1 LLIGSASRVGRENHN
16 LRLSERR
23 LNKVAEF
30 LKSHGASEYQIQR
43 KAVGESL
50 AFGPNPDN
58 EHHRAVTVI
67 VVAKKNKVVVKV
79 PKTVTKSHM
88 IEPYQYIAPGQHQ
101 FQLVV
106 RTFIPQKRFLGFVGD
121 GRDFSMSPNT
131 TYRTGMFLVFDLTNG
146 RITESLLGNSTG
158 TRRRASDPPVYADV
172 RVKLEKW
179 EGDKGRILLSAHME
193 GSDPPLWWLQMSIPT
208 SFLPRS

>member
-1 LLIGSASRVGRENHN
+1 
-16 LRLSERR
+16 
-23 LNKVAEF
+23 
-30 LKSHGASEYQIQR
+30 
-43 KAVGESL
+43 
-50 AFGPNPDN
+50 
-58 EHHRAVTVI
+58 
-67 VVAKKNKVVVKV
+67 
-79 PKTVTKSHM
+79 M

-101 FQLVV
+101 FHLVV

-193 GSDPPLWWLQMSIPT
+193 GSDPLVPLVAPDVDTDVVLT
-208 SFLPRS
+208 AFLKDENLFVAGTVIGDAFPSTEVFLRDNKRTGHPLMYYATPYGVSGTIRLMGAGTRTLGNFKEGIMLDEKARFVGSTTWPN